1 MLPTPSGSIIV
12 GEKVENLDDLKNNN
26 TYIVVSKTE
35 GIVYK
40 RVEKNNRA
48 KNKLTLLSDNPTYQ
62 PYQINSDD
70 VLELWQ
76 ASVVISRAGS
86 QQRWDISQLANI
98 VTNLHQ
104 QVSTLKKKMN

>member
-12 GEKVENLDDLKNNN
+12 GEKVEALDDVKSNY
-26 TYIVVSKTE
+26 TYIVVSRSE

-40 RVEKNNRA
+40 RVDKNRG
-48 KNKLTLLSDNPTYQ
+48 KNKLTLLSDNPSYQ

-76 ASVVISRAGS
+76 ASVVISRAVS
-86 QQRWDISQLANI
+86 QQRWDINQLANI

>member
-12 GEKVENLDDLKNNN
+12 GEKVDNIDELKSNN
-26 TYIVVSKTE
+26 TYIVVSKSD

-40 RVEKNNRA
+40 RVEKNNRI
-48 KNKLTLLSDNPTYQ
+48 KNKLTLVSDNPAYQ
-62 PYQINSDD
+62 AYNINTDD
-70 VLELWQ
+70 VLEMWQ

-86 QQRWDISQLANI
+86 QQRWDINQLANI